1 MPQVASFVDGKRY
14 TRIVPVDTLNVRY
27 PDKLIYVHLA
37 NCLGLSILDT
47 LHVIAHAQLDAL
59 GRPDYLP
66 RPVPLTPRRK
76 SSQRNRSPVVL
87 RKNSS

>member
-27 PDKLIYVHLA
+27 PDKLVYLHLA

-47 LHVIAHAQLDAL
+47 LHVLGQANLDAL
-59 GRPDYLP
+59 GRPEWLP
-66 RPVPLTPRRK
+66 PTIPLKPRRK
-76 SSQRNRSPVVL
+76 APQRKRSPRSVT
-87 RKNSS
+87 KK